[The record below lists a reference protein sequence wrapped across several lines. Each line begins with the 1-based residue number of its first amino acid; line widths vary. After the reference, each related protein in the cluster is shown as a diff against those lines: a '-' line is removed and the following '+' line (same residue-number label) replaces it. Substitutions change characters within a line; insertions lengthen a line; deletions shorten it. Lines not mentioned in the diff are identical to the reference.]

1 MADRRFRLVVAS
13 AFVPVPV
20 LVLVLVLAAL
30 ASGCTTPP
38 VGEGEAPKP
47 DEAQGYAIEEK
58 TAADLAADMAAG
70 RVSSEELVRIYLER
84 IETIDRSG
92 PTLRSVLAV
101 NPRALDDAK
110 ALDAERARGAVRG
123 PLHGVPVLVK
133 DNIESADPL
142 PTTAGSLAL
151 AENTTGRDAPIV
163 ARLRSAGAVILGKT
177 NLSEWANIRSSRST
191 SGWSAIGGL
200 TRNPYAV
207 DRNSCG
213 SSSGSGAAIA
223 ANLGALSIGT
233 ETDGSITCPA
243 AVNGIV
249 GLKPT
254 VGLLSRR
261 HIVPISHTQDTPGPM
276 TRTVAD
282 AALMLSV
289 MAGTDPADAATA
301 KADEHVTDYVS
312 ALSSGPGLSGAKL
325 GVLRFAAGYL
335 PALDATFDHAL
346 DELRGAGAT
355 IVEIEAFPGLGPI
368 NRDELDV
375 LLTELKAD
383 LEAYLADAP
392 PAVKARTLDELIAFN
407 ERETAREM
415 RFFGQ
420 ELFEQAAKTKGL
432 DAAEYRK
439 KVASNLRLAG
449 PEGIDRLLREHGV
462 DALIAPTTGP
472 AWTTDVVN
480 GDHYL
485 GSATT
490 LAAVA
495 GYPHLTVPMGH
506 VFGLPVGLSFIGPA
520 WSEARLLALG
530 HAFEQ
535 RTRARVPPTFAPA
548 IDRFEEVAA
557 GLVSA
562 QQPVVEAQAQAH

>member
-1 MADRRFRLVVAS
+1 MAHPRF
-13 AFVPVPV
+13 
-20 LVLVLVLAAL
+20 LVLVAAAAAIL
-30 ASGCTTPP
+30 PSACSAPP
-38 VGEGEAPKP
+38 VGDAEPATSGEA
-47 DEAQGYAIEEK
+47 AGYAIEEK

-70 RVSSEELVRIYLER
+70 RVTSEELVRIYLGR

-92 PTLRSVLAV
+92 PTLRSVLSV
-101 NPRALDDAK
+101 NPRALEDAK
-110 ALDAERARGAVRG
+110 ALDAERASGSLRG
-123 PLHGVPVLVK
+123 PLHGIPVLVK
-133 DNIESADPL
+133 DNIESADL

-151 AENTTGRDAPIV
+151 AANDTGRDAPII

-200 TRNPYAV
+200 TRNPYAI

-213 SSSGSGAAIA
+213 SSSGSGAAMA

-261 HIVPISHTQDTPGPM
+261 HIVPISHTQDTAGPM

-289 MAGTDPADAATA
+289 MAGTDAADAATA
-301 KADEHVTDYVS
+301 KADEHVVDYVA
-312 ALSSGPGLSGAKL
+312 ALSEGPGLSGAKL

-335 PALDATFDHAL
+335 PALDKTFEHAL

-355 IVEIEAFPGLGPI
+355 IVEIEKFDGLGPI

-383 LEAYLADAP
+383 LDAYLADAA
-392 PAVKARTLDELIAFN
+392 PAVTTRTLEDLIAFN
-407 ERETAREM
+407 ESEAAREM

-420 ELFEQAAKTKGL
+420 ELFEQAVKTEGL
-432 DAAEYRK
+432 SSAEYKK

-535 RTRARVPPTFAPA
+535 RTRARIAPTFAPA

-562 QQPVVEAQAQAH
+562 QQPAVAEAKTPAQPH

>member
-1 MADRRFRLVVAS
+1 M
-13 AFVPVPV
+13 
-20 LVLVLVLAAL
+20 
-30 ASGCTTPP
+30 
-38 VGEGEAPKP
+38 
-47 DEAQGYAIEEK
+47 
-58 TAADLAADMAAG
+58 
-70 RVSSEELVRIYLER
+70 
-84 IETIDRSG
+84 
-92 PTLRSVLAV
+92 
-101 NPRALDDAK
+101 
-110 ALDAERARGAVRG
+110 
-123 PLHGVPVLVK
+123 
-133 DNIESADPL
+133 
-142 PTTAGSLAL
+142 
-151 AENTTGRDAPIV
+151 
-163 ARLRSAGAVILGKT
+163 
-177 NLSEWANIRSSRST
+177 
-191 SGWSAIGGL
+191 
-200 TRNPYAV
+200 
-207 DRNSCG
+207 
-213 SSSGSGAAIA
+213 A
-223 ANLGALSIGT
+223 ANLAALSIGT

-261 HIVPISHTQDTPGPM
+261 HIVPISHTQDTAGPM

-282 AALMLSV
+282 AALMLAV
-289 MAGTDPADAATA
+289 MAGTDAADPATAGADA
-301 KADEHVTDYVS
+301 HVTDYVA
-312 ALSSGPGLSGAKL
+312 ALGQGPGLAGAKL

-335 PALDATFDHAL
+335 PALDEAFERAL
-346 DELRGAGAT
+346 DELRGAGAE
-355 IVEIEAFPGLGPI
+355 IVEIEEFESLGPI

-383 LEAYLADAP
+383 LEAYLADAA
-392 PAVKARTLDELIAFN
+392 PAVTTRTLADLIAFN
-407 ERETAREM
+407 EREAAREM

-420 ELFEQAAKTKGL
+420 ELFEQAAKTEGL
-432 DAAEYRK
+432 DSAPYSK
-439 KVASNLRLAG
+439 KVAGNLRLAG

-506 VFGLPVGLSFIGPA
+506 VFGLPVGISFIGPA

-535 RTRARVPPTFAPA
+535 RTRARIPPTFAPA

-562 QQPVVEAQAQAH
+562 QPPPVAEAR